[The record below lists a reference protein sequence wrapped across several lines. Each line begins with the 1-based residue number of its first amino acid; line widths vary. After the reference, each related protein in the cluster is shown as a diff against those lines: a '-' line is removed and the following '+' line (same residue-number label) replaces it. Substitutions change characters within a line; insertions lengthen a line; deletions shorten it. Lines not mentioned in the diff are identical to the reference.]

1 MKLLVGVNGTDH
13 GLAALDEA
21 IARATE
27 AGDEVT
33 VAVYRQESVAEPL
46 DEIESRVRER
56 LTAADLTAD
65 VRQLEGHVASQL
77 VELADSEGFDRLVVP
92 GGQRSALGK
101 IRIGDFL
108 EFVLLNVET
117 TVTLVR

>member
-1 MKLLVGVNGTDH
+1 MKILVGVSGTDH
-13 GLAALDEA
+13 AFEALDEA

-27 AGDEVT
+27 ASDDLT
-33 VAVYRQESVAEPL
+33 VAVYQHEKITDPLAEVEPV
-46 DEIESRVRER
+46 VRER
-56 LTAADLTAD
+56 LAEAGLEED
-65 VRQLEGHVASQL
+65 VRHLDGHVASQL
-77 VELADSEGFDRLVVP
+77 VELADREGFDRLVLP

-108 EFVLLNVET
+108 EFVLLNAET